1 MYDIFGADWSGT
13 MIIVV
18 VAALMYLFLAGYYQK
33 NLMAKH
39 SIGLILAGI
48 ILVITFFPVVD
59 TIIFEKSFPGTDG
72 GLILSIFIMFGAF
85 IAVVR
90 EYIELTTSEP
100 I

>member
-13 MIIVV
+13 MVIVV
-18 VAALMYLFLAGYYQK
+18 VALAIYLFFAGYYQK
-33 NLMAKH
+33 NLRAKH
-39 SIGLILAGI
+39 SMGLILAGI
-48 ILVITFFPVVD
+48 IFVVTFFPVLD
-59 TIIFEKSFPGTDG
+59 TIVFEKSFPGTDG

-90 EYIELTTSEP
+90 EYIELSTSEP